1 MPPGFARHGIRVLSG
16 RRVELLHDISEG
28 NPAVRQGSSMLGH
41 CQLDFADTLT
51 GIAAAAEVALEDG
64 GAQVQRLSRLKAQP
78 GQAAKHGRLMGIS
91 AFVEALVIVPGAS
104 QLLNALVLSYGANP
118 VLESQ
123 RGFVR

>member
-51 GIAAAAEVALEDG
+51 GIAAAAEVALEEWW
-64 GAQVQRLSRLKAQP
+64 GASTALVSAEGSARPS
-78 GQAAKHGRLMGIS
+78 GQARATDGDLG
-91 AFVEALVIVPGAS
+91 VC
-104 QLLNALVLSYGANP
+104 
-118 VLESQ
+118 
-123 RGFVR
+123 